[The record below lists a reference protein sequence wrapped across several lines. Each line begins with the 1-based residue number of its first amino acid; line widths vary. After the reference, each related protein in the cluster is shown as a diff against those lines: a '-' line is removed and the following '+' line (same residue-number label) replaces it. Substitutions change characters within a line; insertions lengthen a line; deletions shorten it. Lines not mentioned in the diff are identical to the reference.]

1 VKHDPIHDFRSGSV
15 RNTQAIRD
23 LKGHEWAYEPR
34 INWSGIGKALAV
46 FLVLVALVGMFV
58 VTPA

>member
-1 VKHDPIHDFRSGSV
+1 MKHDPIHSFRGYSQHN
-15 RNTQAIRD
+15 RQLIRD
-23 LKGHEWAYEPR
+23 LSEATWAYKPR

-58 VTPA
+58 VTPS